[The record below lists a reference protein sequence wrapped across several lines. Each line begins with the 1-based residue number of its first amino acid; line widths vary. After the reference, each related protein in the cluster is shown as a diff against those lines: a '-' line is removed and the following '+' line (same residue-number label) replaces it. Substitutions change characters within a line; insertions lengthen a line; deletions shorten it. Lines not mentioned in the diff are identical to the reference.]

1 MIHYYF
7 TTLTYTYVHVPGEPS
22 KVLLT
27 PHSPKPTYFFPN
39 FFYFAMPTFIDWKTL
54 SLAFLLILQ
63 TVVTGESD
71 FVNVETPFSVDP
83 SLDESGLVGGNLIAE
98 GINNFNEP
106 LQQQVPDLRV
116 QRDPNWLVANE
127 KDLCASSSS
136 NQIQT
141 PGRRRLRLKREGYLC
156 PSDLNGNAQ
165 PPQAVRNGDQT
176 GSTPKKETNA
186 DPLKVPSAW
195 LDLPK
200 NPQLCGA
207 ATGLAQFSV
216 CHSGFPRV
224 ESYALWLENI
234 RPSK

>member
-1 MIHYYF
+1 
-7 TTLTYTYVHVPGEPS
+7 
-22 KVLLT
+22 
-27 PHSPKPTYFFPN
+27 
-39 FFYFAMPTFIDWKTL
+39 MPTFIDWKTL

-165 PPQAVRNGDQT
+165 PPQAVPNGDQT

-195 LDLPK
+195 LELPK